1 MTSALIVE
9 DEPLLRQELA
19 DHLRALWPELE
30 ICGHVENGIEAISVM
45 ESQRPDIVFLD
56 IQMPGLNGMEV
67 ARHVAETTQIVFVT
81 AYAEYAVQ
89 AFEAGAADY
98 LVKPVNAAR
107 LMQTI
112 KRLKTRSRDAMPAP
126 VPPAVWQQVFGHAVA
141 PYLKWIKASVGNTVR
156 LLMVSDVIYFQ
167 SDGKYTRVVTAGDE
181 ALIRLPLKSL
191 VEQLDP
197 AQFTQ
202 IHRGAIVNL
211 EAVDR
216 IERDGTVMEIRLK
229 GRSEI
234 LPVSEAYT
242 RQFRQM

>member
-1 MTSALIVE
+1 MMPSALIVE

-30 ICGHVENGIEAISVM
+30 IAGHAENGIEAISMM
-45 ESQRPDIVFLD
+45 ETLQPDIVFLD

-67 ARHVAETTQIVFVT
+67 ALHVPETTQIVFVT

-112 KRLKTRSRDAMPAP
+112 KRLKTRSRDAAP
-126 VPPAVWQQVFGHAVA
+126 LPPAVWQKVFANAAAA
-141 PYLKWIKASVGNTVR
+141 PYMKWIKASVGSTVR
-156 LLMVSDVIYFQ
+156 LLMVSDVLYFQ
-167 SDGKYTRVVTAGDE
+167 SDGKYTRVVTATDE

-191 VEQLDP
+191 AEQLDP

-216 IERDGTVMEIRLK
+216 IERDGTAMEIRLK
-229 GRSEI
+229 GRRET
-234 LPVSEAYT
+234 LAVSEAYT